1 MYVSITVFKA
11 NGDILR
17 ESPAAAVTSSGT
29 DAGPGRALTE
39 DANSE
44 EFSIKAFHTSHP
56 HPPQGLYVHRLRSTL
71 VSRYRLM
78 LIFAYF
84 VDSLRLYCEF

>member
-39 DANSE
+39 DATSE
-44 EFSIKAFHTSHP
+44 EFSIKAFHSSHP
-56 HPPQGLYVHRLRSTL
+56 HPARPPRAPHVCSATATSPCR
-71 VSRYRLM
+71 
-78 LIFAYF
+78 
-84 VDSLRLYCEF
+84 C